1 MQQVLAGEIELN
13 CAIVAFCD
21 PVCMNWNYWASE
33 PQQEAVIF

>member
-1 MQQVLAGEIELN
+1 MQQVLASEIELN

-21 PVCMNWNYWASE
+21 PVCMNRNYWASE